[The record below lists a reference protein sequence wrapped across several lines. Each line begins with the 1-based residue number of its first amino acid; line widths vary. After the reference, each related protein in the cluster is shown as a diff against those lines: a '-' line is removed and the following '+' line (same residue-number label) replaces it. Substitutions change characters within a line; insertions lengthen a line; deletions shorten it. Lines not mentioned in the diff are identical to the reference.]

1 MFGKNVIYIV
11 SIILLQAMLLITLFQ
26 SLHVSSAMGYMAD
39 NIIAIVPYLSYI
51 VITLTIITAVTVSRL
66 SLLARKQQE

>member
-26 SLHVSSAMGYMAD
+26 SLHVSSAMD
-39 NIIAIVPYLSYI
+39 IWL
-51 VITLTIITAVTVSRL
+51 IT
-66 SLLARKQQE
+66 